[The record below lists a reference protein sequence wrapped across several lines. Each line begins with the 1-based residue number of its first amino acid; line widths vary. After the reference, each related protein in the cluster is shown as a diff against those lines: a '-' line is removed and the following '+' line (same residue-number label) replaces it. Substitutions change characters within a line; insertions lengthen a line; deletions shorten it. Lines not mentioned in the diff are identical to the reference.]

1 MPKSYL
7 IICEESVYL
16 SYLKSCCDD
25 SWRWEWASLFRGCHF
40 SKTTTHRLPAP
51 GTQLPP
57 PATRIPHRVSFLV
70 RRIRF
75 PVSCVCCLPSPVF
88 RLPFPVSRHSSPVS
102 TLSSPRIAWHL
113 PYRLAPM
120 ASTDTSSCRLACR
133 GHVAPEAHSSFVHD
147 AVYSVFRLQCSPFR
161 WPLTK
166 GGPSEMAPNMKRRWP
181 LSESVAVSPRKLL
194 FS

>member
-1 MPKSYL
+1 MS
-7 IICEESVYL
+7 
-16 SYLKSCCDD
+16 
-25 SWRWEWASLFRGCHF
+25 
-40 SKTTTHRLPAP
+40 
-51 GTQLPP
+51 
-57 PATRIPHRVSFLV
+57 RVSFQQNYNSPSPGS
-70 RRIRF
+70 RHPAPAARHPDTASSI
-75 PVSCVCCLPSPVF
+75 VSCEAYPVPRILRLLP
-88 RLPFPVSRHSSPVS
+88 PVSRIPSPISCLSSPVS

-181 LSESVAVSPRKLL
+181 LSESVAVSPRELL